1 MEIFINIQN
10 QSLILVII
18 MRKLAVFLITA
29 ILMASIV
36 PAYCMDG
43 VIWEKTYDI
52 ERSTYEYGA
61 GITTDNSDNVIVGGV
76 GSEGA
81 LIKYGPSGNV
91 LWDIGNNVFTLTNIY
106 DVATDSSG
114 NIIFGGSGV
123 FGKMGPNGLPVI
135 WGISTDGSIESV
147 AVDSN
152 DNVLAIN
159 SGYILWKTDTNGNIL
174 PEFPKSFVGI
184 ISEPHVSVD
193 SKNNIILTGY
203 LDDTVRSIITLKLAP
218 NGALIWQKIYEP
230 SGNGGQGRDVTVDP
244 DDNIVVT
251 GYYNND
257 IITIKYDSNGNLIWA
272 KTFSVAPKD
281 SLGDGVATDSN
292 GNIFVAGTF
301 DYFNTEKS
309 ADYPRWIILKYDSN
323 GNLVWTKI
331 NSSVDYSYANAITV
345 DSENNI
351 IATGTINVENP
362 SYKEFIYTVKY
373 QGEQKKKGLPIEFI
387 LKILKNNKNK

>member
-1 MEIFINIQN
+1 MK
-10 QSLILVII
+10 
-18 MRKLAVFLITA
+18 KLAVFLITA
-29 ILMASIV
+29 ILMASII

-52 ERSTYEYGA
+52 GREPEEYGSSVA
-61 GITTDNSDNVIVGGV
+61 TDSNNNVIVGGV
-76 GSEGA
+76 GRNIEGA
-81 LIKYGPSGNV
+81 IIKYSPGGSIIWDFGNEASY
-91 LWDIGNNVFTLTNIY
+91 LTKIY
-106 DVATDSSG
+106 DVATDSRG

-123 FGKMGPNGLPVI
+123 FGKVASNEFSVI
-135 WGISTDGSIESV
+135 WGISTNGSIESV
-147 AVDSN
+147 AVDYN
-152 DNVLAIN
+152 DNALAIN
-159 SGYILWKTDTNGNIL
+159 SEYNLWKTDTNGNIL
-174 PEFPKSFVGI
+174 PGFPKSLGGI
-184 ISEPHVSVD
+184 LSDPHVSVD

-203 LDDTVRSIITLKLAP
+203 LDDTVRSIITLKLDP

-251 GYYNND
+251 GYYNDD
-257 IITIKYDSNGNLIWA
+257 IITIKYDANGNLIWA

-362 SYKEFIYTVKY
+362 SYKAFIYTVKY